1 VLGRASDSTVQPD
14 ERRNVM
20 RALRATFVVLVA
32 AVAFASVAAA
42 GPEAAKQ
49 RVAIDMQGGQSFT
62 LYSLQAGAVKRDSG
76 PSTVDYQSGGSFMRQ
91 GQQVS
96 IYNVTYT
103 LSGKQ
108 GSLTI
113 QERNEWVDVSQ
124 KNARG
129 FDYRPG
135 VAIGTWKVVRGT
147 GAYAKVVGGGRTA
160 HAGMGKQWFIRLEGF
175 VTLR

>member
-1 VLGRASDSTVQPD
+1 VKVRCS
-14 ERRNVM
+14 
-20 RALRATFVVLVA
+20 ALVAVVA
-32 AVAFASVAAA
+32 AVALTSVAAA
-42 GPEAAKQ
+42 GPAGAKQ
-49 RVAIDMQGGQSFT
+49 RLAIDLEGGQSFT
-62 LYSLQAGAVKRDSG
+62 LYPLQAGALKRDSG
-76 PSTVDYQSGGSFMRQ
+76 LSTAEPQSGRSFMRQ

-96 IYNVTYT
+96 IYNITYT

-108 GSLTI
+108 GNLTI

-124 KNARG
+124 RNARG

-147 GAYAKVVGGGRTA
+147 GAYAKIVGGGRSA

-175 VTLR
+175 VTRR

>member
-1 VLGRASDSTVQPD
+1 MKIRQAILVL
-14 ERRNVM
+14 
-20 RALRATFVVLVA
+20 VVL
-32 AVAFASVAAA
+32 AVGVTLTSVAAA
-42 GPEAAKQ
+42 RPEAAKQ
-49 RVAIDMQGGQSFT
+49 RVAIDMEGGQSFT
-62 LYSLQAGAVKRDSG
+62 LYPLRAGALKRDSG
-76 PSTVDYQSGGSFMRQ
+76 PSTADPRSGRSFMRQ

-96 IYNVTYT
+96 IYNITYM

-108 GSLTI
+108 GNLTI

-160 HAGMGKQWFIRLEGF
+160 HAGMGKQWFIRLEGYL
-175 VTLR
+175 TLR

>member
-1 VLGRASDSTVQPD
+1 MKVRCSVLVA
-14 ERRNVM
+14 
-20 RALRATFVVLVA
+20 LVA
-32 AVAFASVAAA
+32 AVALTSVAAA
-42 GPEAAKQ
+42 GPAGAKQ

-62 LYSLQAGAVKRDSG
+62 LYPLQAGALKRDKG
-76 PSTVDYQSGGSFMRQ
+76 PSTVDFQNGGSFMRK
-91 GQQVS
+91 GQQIS

-103 LSGKQ
+103 LSGKL

-175 VTLR
+175 VSR

>member
-1 VLGRASDSTVQPD
+1 MKIRQAML
-14 ERRNVM
+14 
-20 RALRATFVVLVA
+20 ALVVLA
-32 AVAFASVAAA
+32 AGVTLTSVAAA

-49 RVAIDMQGGQSFT
+49 RVAIDIQGGQSFT
-62 LYSLQAGAVKRDSG
+62 LYPLQAGALKRDSG
-76 PSTVDYQSGGSFMRQ
+76 PSTEDHQSGRSFMRQ

-96 IYNVTYT
+96 IYNLTYT

-108 GSLTI
+108 GNLTI

-160 HAGMGKQWFIRLEGF
+160 HAGMGKQWFIRLEGYL
-175 VTLR
+175 TLR

>member
-1 VLGRASDSTVQPD
+1 MKIRQAML
-14 ERRNVM
+14 
-20 RALRATFVVLVA
+20 ALVVL
-32 AVAFASVAAA
+32 AVGVTLTSVAAA

-49 RVAIDMQGGQSFT
+49 RVAIDMEGGQSFT
-62 LYSLQAGAVKRDSG
+62 LYPLQPGALKRDSG
-76 PSTVDYQSGGSFMRQ
+76 PSTADPQSGRSFMRQ

-96 IYNVTYT
+96 IYNITYT

-108 GSLTI
+108 GNVTI

-147 GAYAKVVGGGRTA
+147 GVYAKVVGGGRTA
-160 HAGMGKQWFIRLEGF
+160 HAGMGKQWFIRLEGYL
-175 VTLR
+175 TLP

>member
-1 VLGRASDSTVQPD
+1 
-14 ERRNVM
+14 M
-20 RALRATFVVLVA
+20 RALQATFVVLVA

-49 RVAIDMQGGQSFT
+49 RVAIDMQGGQSFA
-62 LYSLQAGAVKRDSG
+62 LYPLQAGALKRDSG
-76 PSTVDYQSGGSFMRQ
+76 PSTVDFQNGGSFMRQ
-91 GQQVS
+91 GQQIS

-147 GAYAKVVGGGRTA
+147 GAYAKVVGGGRSA
-160 HAGMGKQWFIRLEGF
+160 HPGGRGRGRSL
-175 VTLR
+175 

>member
-1 VLGRASDSTVQPD
+1 MKTRHAVL
-14 ERRNVM
+14 
-20 RALRATFVVLVA
+20 ALVVL
-32 AVAFASVAAA
+32 AVGITVTSVAAA

-49 RVAIDMQGGQSFT
+49 RVAIDVAGGQSFV
-62 LYSLQAGAVKRDSG
+62 LYPLQAGTLKRDSG
-76 PSTVDYQSGGSFMRQ
+76 PSTADPRGGRSFMRQ

-108 GSLTI
+108 GSLSI

-135 VAIGTWKVVRGT
+135 VAIGTWKVVSGT

-160 HAGMGKQWFIRLEGF
+160 HAGMGKNWFIRLEGYLS
-175 VTLR
+175 LR